1 MTFPAAAASEEV
13 DGDGVVDDE
22 GAGVGDAVTVTAAV
36 GAATGI
42 AVGSSVGILPAG
54 TVSSG
59 VGVGCIAFTVNDA
72 VGVFTVQPAEITV
85 MRISISIGSA
95 VIRET
100 DFIPL
105 GMNER

>member
-1 MTFPAAAASEEV
+1 MTLPAAFAASGEDE
-13 DGDGVVDDE
+13 DEAE
-22 GAGVGDAVTVTAAV
+22 GAGVGVGVGVRVTAAV